1 MQSEDLIKFTED
13 EKFNSLY
20 EKLNETMTSSYIY
33 SSTKTNILQIVADM
47 VEIIYIKGRLDERYV
62 NKGPQSFLY
71 KKQ

>member
-1 MQSEDLIKFTED
+1 MLLEDLTKFTED

-47 VEIIYIKGRLDERYV
+47 VEIIYTKGRLDERYV
-62 NKGPQSFLY
+62 NKGPQSSLY
-71 KKQ
+71 KR